1 MWILG
6 LLLLL
11 FSNTENPMLHA
22 IYVLVML
29 VGTIFNDRVIIWVAA
44 TIIYVGKLKKG
55 NQKDEKDRERK

>member
-55 NQKDEKDRERK
+55 N